1 MSDADYVECWFIGGP
16 WNNQLAGIHRHFLEP
31 GGCFRMPVPPCFSLA
46 GHPVPLNSA
55 AIPLDAELET
65 VDYYRQVSL
74 ETGVPVF
81 SCLENARY
89 GGYYTRFY
97 LTSVTQT

>member
-1 MSDADYVECWFIGGP
+1 MSDAEYVECWFIGGP
-16 WNNQLAGIHRHFLEP
+16 WNNRLARIHRHFLEP
-31 GGCFRMPVPPCFSLA
+31 GGCFRASVEST
-46 GHPVPLNSA
+46 HVVSIA
-55 AIPLDAELET
+55 AWEKCPLDVRFESA
-65 VDYYRQVSL
+65 DYYRQVSL

-97 LTSVTQT
+97 LTSVTHM